1 MSKVSY
7 AHLKPGTIIVYL
19 LRSSQCPVHRQR
31 EWHGRVKSVYASDWV
46 IVELLDEGYE
56 GLEEPV
62 YIDQIVGIENQP
74 Q

>member
-7 AHLKPGTIIVYL
+7 AHVKPGTVIVYL
-19 LRSSQCPVHRQR
+19 LRSSQCPVHQRR
-31 EWHGRVKSVYASDWV
+31 EWHARVKGLYASDWV
-46 IVELLDEGYE
+46 IVEVLDE

-62 YIDQIVGIENQP
+62 YIDQIVGMENQP